1 MKRILTTII
10 ILSALTESYGQCSAS
25 FTSSFVSEYHVQFI
39 PADSSLNKL
48 HTWYYGDSTYD
59 TYTYGN
65 RSYERPGTYTV
76 KHVIYDSVTHCKDS
90 VTQTINLSYT
100 PQCYAIIYFQRGF
113 PDANTYYFQSGSYG
127 IGTTIIQYT
136 WKINGQIVGN
146 DSYLNYTFTSFGEY
160 EVCLEI
166 KTKSGCTSSVCETIN
181 SVTKCDLAAGFT
193 YTADKSNSRLIYFQP
208 DHYDSRFRYRF
219 LLKGTGEIY
228 NSYFFS
234 APGEYEVTM
243 FVTDSIHHCYD
254 SSIQLVNV
262 HANCY
267 DSLSVVLTAAN
278 NPNIPN
284 QVIFTPTSNQPI
296 VHQLWKIYFIDN
308 LLDSIENTFGTLT
321 YTFPDTG
328 SYKISATLL
337 TKNGCSKEYTQYVYI
352 DAMGNYSSRQSIVG
366 YPNPAGNEVTL
377 PFNATISGPIKITVY
392 NVMGKPVITRQE
404 TLVQG
409 NNQIRIPVQQLNK
422 GQYYIDIF
430 YNGKRIKSVFQK
442 L

>member
-25 FTSSFVSEYHVQFI
+25 FTFYFVSEYNVQFI

-193 YTADKSNSRLIYFQP
+193 
-208 DHYDSRFRYRF
+208 
-219 LLKGTGEIY
+219 
-228 NSYFFS
+228 
-234 APGEYEVTM
+234 
-243 FVTDSIHHCYD
+243 
-254 SSIQLVNV
+254 
-262 HANCY
+262 
-267 DSLSVVLTAAN
+267 
-278 NPNIPN
+278 
-284 QVIFTPTSNQPI
+284 
-296 VHQLWKIYFIDN
+296 
-308 LLDSIENTFGTLT
+308 
-321 YTFPDTG
+321 
-328 SYKISATLL
+328 
-337 TKNGCSKEYTQYVYI
+337 
-352 DAMGNYSSRQSIVG
+352 
-366 YPNPAGNEVTL
+366 
-377 PFNATISGPIKITVY
+377 
-392 NVMGKPVITRQE
+392 
-404 TLVQG
+404 
-409 NNQIRIPVQQLNK
+409 
-422 GQYYIDIF
+422 
-430 YNGKRIKSVFQK
+430 
-442 L
+442 